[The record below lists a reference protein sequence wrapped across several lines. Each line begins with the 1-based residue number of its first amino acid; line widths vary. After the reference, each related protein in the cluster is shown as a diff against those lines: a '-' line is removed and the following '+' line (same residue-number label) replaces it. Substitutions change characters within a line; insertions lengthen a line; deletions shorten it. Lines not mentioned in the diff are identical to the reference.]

1 MLRDMAVVMPLSGA
15 RIIDLTMHT
24 AGPFC
29 TRMLGDY
36 GADVI
41 KIEPPEGDPAR
52 LLPPHY
58 HDEPGPERSG
68 LFLFLNTNKRSVV
81 LDLKTAAGREQLIDL
96 VRGADALIENFS
108 PGTMER
114 LGLGYETL
122 RAVNPRLVMTS
133 ISNFGQDG
141 PYRDWQ
147 GTDLTLYAMGGVM
160 FASGERDHE
169 PLKLAGRQTGFY
181 AGMVAALATATALRA
196 AETNGQG
203 EYIDCSIYETATHS
217 IDLRLAR
224 LMTYQ
229 FSGRYTSRPAIASAV
244 GSGVFPC
251 ADGWFYLGA
260 GPARLDTVIRMIEQ
274 PELLEQP
281 EWATVASR
289 AQPGRV
295 DEFSVHLLPWM
306 LTHTKVEVL
315 AACIK
320 HGVLGAPINTIADLL
335 EDVNFV
341 ERGFF
346 QQIDH
351 PTTGPLTY
359 PGYHFQL
366 RSLDEPMPARR
377 RAPLLGEHTAEV
389 LAEAAA
395 QRTAAPA
402 VSAPT
407 DVREPAQPRARRPLE
422 GIRILDFTVVLAGP
436 YATMQLADAGA
447 EVIRVESLQHFASS
461 TRGQL
466 ARPPQAMVDA
476 LATGASGTGYADG
489 PLDVRAWN
497 RSATFNS
504 NSRGKLSMTVD
515 LSRPEGQQVFERLVA
530 MSDAV
535 IENNLPPNIE
545 KQGITWERL
554 SKINPRL
561 VMVRIPGFGIEGPYR
576 GLRSMGHFME
586 ALAGHP
592 AIRTYPDL
600 SYEYIPLGVPSD
612 AASGIA
618 AAYALTIGLRY
629 RDQTG
634 KGVFIEQATAENFVP
649 LIGDFV
655 MDYTM
660 NQRLWSQMG
669 NDHFWLAPHNVYRCR
684 NADEWVTIA
693 VRDEAEWRALCELM
707 YRTDLLDDPRF
718 ATMADRHA
726 NRRALDEIIGGWT
739 AGRDARWVMNRLQR
753 AGIAA
758 GAVMTEAD
766 AFEDRHH
773 NVRGFFQ
780 EITHPETGTQL
791 HVGPAWRTR
800 TAPYSTPR
808 HAPRLGED
816 NEYVYKQLL
825 GFSDEEYRHYEQ
837 IGHIGMDYDP
847 SVP

>member
-1 MLRDMAVVMPLSGA
+1 MTKVMPLSGL
-15 RIIDLTMHT
+15 RIIDLTWNT

-41 KIEPPEGDPAR
+41 KIEPPGGDPAR

-58 HDEPGPERSG
+58 RDEPGLERSG
-68 LFLFLNTNKRSVV
+68 LFLFLNTNKRSMV
-81 LDLKTAAGREQLIDL
+81 LDLKSAADRERLIEL

-114 LGLGYETL
+114 LGLGYEVL
-122 RAVNPRLVMTS
+122 RAVNPRLVMTA

-147 GTDLTLYAMGGVM
+147 GIDLTLYAMGGVM
-160 FASGERDHE
+160 YASGERNHE

-196 AETNGQG
+196 AATSGQG
-203 EYIDCSIYETATHS
+203 DYIDLSIYETATHS

-224 LMTYQ
+224 LMSYQ
-229 FSGRYTSRPAIASAV
+229 YTGRYTSRPAIASNV

-260 GPARLDTVIRMIEQ
+260 GAARLDTVIRMIEQ
-274 PELLEQP
+274 PELLTQP
-281 EWATVASR
+281 EWATVAAR
-289 AQPGRV
+289 VQPGRV
-295 DEFSVHLLPWM
+295 DEFSAYLLPWT
-306 LTHTKVEVL
+306 LSHTKVEIL
-315 AACIK
+315 TACME

-335 EDVNFV
+335 EDRNFV
-341 ERGFF
+341 QRGFF

-366 RSLDEPMPARR
+366 RTDEPMPPRQ
-377 RAPLLGEHTAEV
+377 RAPLLGEHTDEV
-389 LAEAAA
+389 LAEVAS
-395 QRTAAPA
+395 RAPA
-402 VSAPT
+402 PRPADT
-407 DVREPAQPRARRPLE
+407 REPARARARRPLE
-422 GIRILDFTVVLAGP
+422 GVRVLDFTVVLAGP

-447 EVIRVESLQHFASS
+447 EVIRIESLQHFAPS
-461 TRGQL
+461 TRGQM
-466 ARPPQAMVDA
+466 ARPPQAMIDA
-476 LATGASGTGYADG
+476 LASGASGTGYADG
-489 PLDVRAWN
+489 PLDTRAWN

-515 LSRPEGQQVFERLVA
+515 LGRPEGQHVLERLVA
-530 MSDAV
+530 ISDAV

-576 GLRSMGHFME
+576 NLRSMGHFME
-586 ALAGHP
+586 AMAGHP
-592 AIRTYPDL
+592 AIRTYPGL

-618 AAYALTIGLRY
+618 AAFALTIGLRH

-634 KGVFIEQATAENFVP
+634 KGLLIEQATAENFVP

-660 NQRLWSQMG
+660 NGRLWSQMG
-669 NDHFWLAPHNVYRCR
+669 NAHFSLAPHNVYSCR
-684 NADEWVTIA
+684 DEDEWVTIA
-693 VRDEAEWRALCELM
+693 VRDEDEWRALCAVM
-707 YRTDLLDDPRF
+707 YRDDLRDDPRF

-726 NRRALDEIIGGWT
+726 HREALDAAIGEWT
-739 AGRDARWVMNRLQR
+739 AGRDAHWIMNRLQR
-753 AGIAA
+753 AGIPC

-766 AFEDRHH
+766 IFEDRHH
-773 NVRGFFQ
+773 NARAFFQ

-800 TAPYSTPR
+800 VTPYPTPR

-816 NEYVYKQLL
+816 NAYVYKELL
-825 GFSDEEYRHYEQ
+825 GFSDEEYRHFEQ

>member
-1 MLRDMAVVMPLSGA
+1 MGGDMPGAMPLDGV
-15 RIIDLTMHT
+15 RVIDLTEYT

-29 TRMLGDY
+29 TRLLGDY

-41 KIEPPEGDPAR
+41 KVEPPGGDPAR

-58 HDEPGPERSG
+58 QDEPGLERSG

-81 LDLKTAAGREQLIDL
+81 LDLKRAEGRERLLDL

-114 LGLGYETL
+114 LGLGYEAL
-122 RAVNPRLVMTS
+122 RAANPRLVMTS

-147 GTDLTLYAMGGVM
+147 GLDLTLYAMGGVM
-160 FASGERDHE
+160 YASGERSHE
-169 PLKLAGRQTGFY
+169 PLKVAGRMTGFY
-181 AGMVAALATATALRA
+181 AGMVGALATAIALRA
-196 AETNGQG
+196 AEQTGQG
-203 EYIDCSIYETATHS
+203 DYIDLSIYETATHS

-229 FSGRYTSRPAIASAV
+229 YTGRFGSRPVIASNV
-244 GSGVFPC
+244 GAGVFPC

-260 GPARLDTVIRMIEQ
+260 GAARLENVIRMIEHA
-274 PELLEQP
+274 ELLATP
-281 EWATVASR
+281 EWATVAAR
-289 AQPGRV
+289 VQPGRV
-295 DEFSVHLLPWM
+295 EEFSVYLLPWM
-306 LTHTKVEVL
+306 LSHTKVEIL
-315 AACIK
+315 AACME
-320 HGVLGAPINTIADLL
+320 HGVLGAPVNTIADML

-341 ERGFF
+341 QRAFF
-346 QQIDH
+346 QQINH

-366 RSLDEPMPARR
+366 HRPDEPMPPRR

-389 LAEAAA
+389 LAEH
-395 QRTAAPA
+395 P
-402 VSAPT
+402 APT
-407 DVREPAQPRARRPLE
+407 PAPSSTGAREPAQPRARRPLE
-422 GIRILDFTVVLAGP
+422 GVRILDFTVVLAGP
-436 YATMQLADAGA
+436 YSTMQLADWGA
-447 EVIRVESLQHFASS
+447 EVIRVESLQHFAPS

-466 ARPPQAMVDA
+466 ARPPQEMVDA
-476 LATGASGTGYADG
+476 LQAGAAGGGYADG
-489 PLDVRAWN
+489 PLDKRAWN
-497 RSATFNS
+497 RAASFNS

-515 LSRPEGQQVFERLVA
+515 LGRPEGQQVLERLVA
-530 MSDAV
+530 ISDGL

-554 SKINPRL
+554 AKVNPRL
-561 VMVRIPGFGIEGPYR
+561 VMVRIPGFGIDGPYR
-576 GLRSMGHFME
+576 NLRSMGHFME
-586 ALAGHP
+586 AIAGHP
-592 AIRTYPDL
+592 AIRTYPHL

-618 AAYALTIGLRY
+618 AAFAFTIGLRH
-629 RDQTG
+629 RDRTG
-634 KGVFIEQATAENFVP
+634 QGLLIEQATAENFVP

-660 NQRLWSQMG
+660 NGRLWSQMG

-684 NADEWVTIA
+684 GEDDWVTFA
-693 VRDEAEWRALCELM
+693 VRSEAEWLTLCEVM
-707 YRTDLLDDPRF
+707 YRADLRDDPRF
-718 ATMADRHA
+718 ATMASRHEH
-726 NRRALDEIIGGWT
+726 RRELDAAIGEWT
-739 AGRDARWVMNRLQR
+739 ADREGRWIMNRLQR
-753 AGIAA
+753 AGIPC

-766 AFEDRHH
+766 IFEDRHH
-773 NVRGFFQ
+773 NARGFFQ

-791 HVGPAWRTR
+791 HVGPAWRARAT
-800 TAPYSTPR
+800 PYSTPR

-825 GFSDEEYRHYEQ
+825 RFSDEEYRRFEQ
-837 IGHIGMDYDP
+837 TRHIGMDYEP
-847 SVP
+847 SVR